1 MEIIHGRYE
10 IYMNHWDKQETSKK
24 LFTWRGSLRFFPGYV
39 SILMLWLE
47 MWEIIAL
54 GHSGCDRD
62 NT

>member
-1 MEIIHGRYE
+1 
-10 IYMNHWDKQETSKK
+10 MNHWDKQETSKK